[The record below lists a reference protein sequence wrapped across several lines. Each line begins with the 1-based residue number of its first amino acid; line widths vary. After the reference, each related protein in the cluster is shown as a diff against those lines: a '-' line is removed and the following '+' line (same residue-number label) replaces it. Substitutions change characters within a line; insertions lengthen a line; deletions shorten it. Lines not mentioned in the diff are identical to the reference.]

1 MGRAMVTAA
10 NDGRPGFGVLDRS
23 TAPSA
28 SLVTSSP
35 RASIM
40 TISHWVPEA
49 SRIASGRFVG
59 ACAAAG
65 IGAAVVASGSA
76 LGLVETVRISPVNI
90 ERLPAQFHRP
100 AIGEQLAAMR
110 QDPETA
116 EVDGCSRIGCETHEL
131 IVNPIS
137 EDFKVFN
144 EQCQAATYSTPGIEG
159 RRPRQNRVRREDQGR
174 PRPMLLLDW
183 LSRARLFQRG
193 RPTAVVDARGKVRRI
208 ETAVRRRSVDHP
220 RHSTGPEERDDE

>member
-1 MGRAMVTAA
+1 V
-10 NDGRPGFGVLDRS
+10 
-23 TAPSA
+23 
-28 SLVTSSP
+28 
-35 RASIM
+35 
-40 TISHWVPEA
+40 

-59 ACAAAG
+59 AWAEAG

-76 LGLVETVRISPVNI
+76 SGVVETVRISPVNI

-100 AIGEQLAAMR
+100 AIGEQLVAMR

-144 EQCQAATYSTPGIEG
+144 ERRKVATYSTPGVEG
-159 RRPRQNRVRREDQGR
+159 RRPRQNRVRREDEGR
-174 PRPMLLLDW
+174 PRPTPLLDW
-183 LSRARLFQRG
+183 LSRARLFRRG
-193 RPTAVVDARGKVRRI
+193 CPEAVVDARDKVRRI

-220 RHSTGPEERDDE
+220 RHPTGPEERDDE